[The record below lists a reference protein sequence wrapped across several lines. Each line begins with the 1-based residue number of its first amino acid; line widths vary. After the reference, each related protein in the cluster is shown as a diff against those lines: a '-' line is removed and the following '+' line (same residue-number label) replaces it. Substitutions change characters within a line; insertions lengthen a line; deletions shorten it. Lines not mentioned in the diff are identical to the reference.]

1 MVFDAN
7 QYLDPNATEIITQLK
22 SHISIKIN
30 HFLIIFN
37 KIDELPSEQRETA
50 FLSFKANLNYNIG
63 DDLLNNT
70 NSIITM
76 NTLKLLE
83 EEYVMQNFDNF
94 LSYHF
99 KGLTTDNYEKYFK
112 RLVANGYYM
121 NNKSAPRKKYSDIE
135 KMLNPDTELDEEFTA
150 HITKIAE
157 NAGLKLNFDPDE
169 ENYEN
174 MCKLFSLLEK
184 AFLKKD
190 IFFYIIPSEYRK
202 KIDAFFNNNFI
213 SLKNE
218 TTEKEDD
225 NNEINEENIKN
236 KIVNEKFLKCME
248 KLKSFYKN
256 NIENLQSKTN
266 VRGSNQK
273 NINIV
278 GLSERLENL
287 EKLIACHDKIRFV
300 VYGTYNAG
308 KSSTLNSL
316 IGKDLL
322 QVSNGQCTGKPIL
335 IRYSNDEIPEIFRA
349 GLKSVKDYDKFT
361 HYAFI
366 EKGKALAKGD
376 ETV

>member
-184 AFLKKD
+184 AF
-190 IFFYIIPSEYRK
+190 
-202 KIDAFFNNNFI
+202 
-213 SLKNE
+213 
-218 TTEKEDD
+218 
-225 NNEINEENIKN
+225 
-236 KIVNEKFLKCME
+236 
-248 KLKSFYKN
+248 
-256 NIENLQSKTN
+256 
-266 VRGSNQK
+266 
-273 NINIV
+273 
-278 GLSERLENL
+278 
-287 EKLIACHDKIRFV
+287 
-300 VYGTYNAG
+300 
-308 KSSTLNSL
+308 
-316 IGKDLL
+316 
-322 QVSNGQCTGKPIL
+322 
-335 IRYSNDEIPEIFRA
+335 
-349 GLKSVKDYDKFT
+349 
-361 HYAFI
+361 
-366 EKGKALAKGD
+366 
-376 ETV
+376 